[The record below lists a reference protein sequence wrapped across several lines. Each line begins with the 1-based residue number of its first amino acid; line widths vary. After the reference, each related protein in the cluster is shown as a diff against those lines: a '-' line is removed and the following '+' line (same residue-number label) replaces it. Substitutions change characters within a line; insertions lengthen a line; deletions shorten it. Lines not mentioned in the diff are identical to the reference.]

1 MIRLKK
7 KIIFILKKISSIIYY
22 LVPEQFKNRPEKLLK
37 LKLNQDLANET
48 FSYFKENFKD
58 SVIFEELGRKKIREY
73 AIKNALL
80 NDKNKEY
87 HFLEFGVYQGKS
99 ANYFSKFVNKLY
111 CFDSFEGLREDY
123 VGTPLPQ
130 GSFNLNKKI
139 PNLNTN
145 VEPIIGWAEDTL
157 DHFLK
162 KHNPKINFIH
172 FDMDNYVPTK
182 FVLKKIKPYLV
193 KNSILIFD
201 ELYNYPGW
209 KNGEF
214 KALKEE
220 FKEDDFKYKA
230 FNLYGKQC
238 VIQIK

>member
-1 MIRLKK
+1 MIKLKK

-22 LVPEQFKNRPEKLLK
+22 LVPEQFKNGPEKILK
-37 LKLNQDLANET
+37 LKLHQDLVDET
-48 FSYFKENFKD
+48 LSYFKEYFKK
-58 SVIFEELGRKKIREY
+58 SVIFEELSRKKIREY

-80 NDKNKEY
+80 NDKNKDY
-87 HFLEFGVYQGKS
+87 YYLEFGVYLGKS
-99 ANYFSKFVNKLY
+99 TNYFSKFVNKFY

-123 VGTPLPQ
+123 VGTDMPK

-139 PNLNTN
+139 PNLNSN
-145 VEPIIGWAEDTL
+145 VEPIIGWVEDTL
-157 DHFLK
+157 DYFLK

-172 FDMDNYVPTK
+172 LDMDNYIPTK
-182 FVLKKIKPYLV
+182 FTLEKIKPYLV
-193 KNSILIFD
+193 KNSTLIFD
-201 ELYNYPGW
+201 QLYNYQGW

-214 KALKEE
+214 KALMEV
-220 FKEDDFKYKA
+220 FKEDDFKFKA

>member
-1 MIRLKK
+1 MIKLNRIL
-7 KIIFILKKISSIIYY
+7 ISILKKISSVIYY
-22 LVPEQFKNRPEKLLK
+22 LIPRQFDVGHEKLLK
-37 LKLNQDLANET
+37 LKLNNDLVDET
-48 FSYFKENFKD
+48 FNYFKDYFKN
-58 SVIFEELGRKKIREY
+58 SVLFEELSRKKIREY

-80 NDKNKEY
+80 NDKNKDY
-87 HFLEFGVYQGKS
+87 YYLEFGVYLGKS
-99 ANYFSKFVNKLY
+99 TNYFSKFVNKFY

-123 VGTPLPQ
+123 VGTPLPK

-139 PNLNTN
+139 PNLNSN
-145 VEPIIGWAEDTL
+145 VEPIIGWVEDTL
-157 DHFLK
+157 DYFLK

-172 FDMDNYVPTK
+172 LDMDNYIPTK
-182 FVLKKIKPYLV
+182 FTLEKIKPYLV

-201 ELYNYPGW
+201 QLYNYQGW

-214 KALKEE
+214 KALMEV
-220 FKEDDFKYKA
+220 FKEDDFKFKA